1 MTVPPSTPPRPNIV
15 SSQVDLRSA
24 LTAVSDAGF
33 VLRNVRLHQA
43 VAVPDFEPDAT
54 DGFFVAD
61 VVVAGG
67 RIEAIAPAGSIAR
80 ATGPVDIETGC
91 RVLIP
96 NFVDCHTHIDKG
108 HVLERA
114 APSDGTFAGAA
125 AAMRADRSAHW
136 TPDDVARRMD
146 FALRCAFHHGTR
158 ALRTHIDSHPPQD
171 AISWPVLTRIRE
183 EWRGRIDIQGSSL
196 FPLPMVRDPEFLDRI
211 IGRVKAAGGV
221 LGAGVYPDP
230 DLDGLLDTI
239 IGAANRHG
247 LDLDFHADETADP
260 SSDCLRHIA
269 EAVIRSDHEG
279 HVLVGHCCSLA
290 LQDAAVADE
299 TLEKTA
305 AAGLTIVVLPA
316 CNLYLQDRRTDATTP
331 RWRGVTLLHEMHDRG
346 IPVCLASDNTRDAFH
361 AYGDLDMLDAFRLGT
376 RVGQLD
382 HPAADW
388 VVSVT
393 ANPARAMR
401 LEDKGVLRAGSGA
414 DFILFEGRSWSE
426 ILSRSESD
434 RIVVRDGAPVTA
446 PLPSYSELDGPADA

>member
-1 MTVPPSTPPRPNIV
+1 MTVPPSPNPV
-15 SSQVDLRSA
+15 LTQSELRGA
-24 LTAVSDAGF
+24 LQATSDKGF
-33 VLRNVRLHQA
+33 ILRNVRLQQA
-43 VAVPDFEPDAT
+43 VTVPDFKPDAT
-54 DGFFVAD
+54 DGFFRAD
-61 VVVAGG
+61 VAIASG
-67 RIEAIAPAGSIAR
+67 RIDAIAPAGSMASD
-80 ATGPVDIETGC
+80 TGLAAVEAGS

-108 HVLERA
+108 HVLQRA

-125 AAMRADRSAHW
+125 ASMRADRAAHW
-136 TPDDVARRMD
+136 TAEDVARRMD

-158 ALRTHIDSHPPQD
+158 ALRTHIDSPPPQD
-171 AISWPVLTRIRE
+171 RISWPVLSRVRE

-196 FPLPMVRDPEFLDRI
+196 FPLPMVRDPDFLDRI
-211 IGRVKAAGGV
+211 VGHVKAADGV

-230 DLDGLLDTI
+230 DLDGLLRTI
-239 IGAANRHG
+239 IETATRHG

-269 EAVIRSDHEG
+269 EAVLRSDHEG

-290 LQDAAVADE
+290 LQDAATADE
-299 TLEKTA
+299 TLDKVAEA
-305 AAGLTIVVLPA
+305 SLSVVALPA

-346 IPVCLASDNTRDAFH
+346 IQVSLASDNIRDAFH

-376 RVGQLD
+376 RVGHLD
-382 HPAADW
+382 HPANDW
-388 VVSVT
+388 IVTAT

-401 LEDKGVLRAGSGA
+401 MDDAGVLHAGSGA

-426 ILSRSESD
+426 ILSRSESG
-434 RIVVRDGAPVTA
+434 RIVVRDGTPIAA
-446 PLPSYSELDGPADA
+446 PLPSYSELDGLADA